1 MEDANDVSQSWYMI
15 TDNEGHEGKDNLWG
29 VCVELFTMMTKKGK
43 NILMREESEILVWE
57 WIRDEKV
64 KAAKAEYS
72 LMKHDLEE
80 RINNPHLANNFPV
93 PVNVPGDL
101 E

>member
-1 MEDANDVSQSWYMI
+1 MKDANDVSQSGYMI
-15 TDNEGHEGKDNLWG
+15 TDTEGHEGKDNLWG

-43 NILMREESEILVWE
+43 NVLMREESEILVWE
-57 WIRDEKV
+57 WIREEKV

>member
-1 MEDANDVSQSWYMI
+1 
-15 TDNEGHEGKDNLWG
+15 
-29 VCVELFTMMTKKGK
+29 
-43 NILMREESEILVWE
+43 MREE
-57 WIRDEKV
+57 IR

-93 PVNVPGDL
+93 PVNIPGDPG
-101 E
+101 

>member
-57 WIRDEKV
+57 
-64 KAAKAEYS
+64 
-72 LMKHDLEE
+72 
-80 RINNPHLANNFPV
+80 
-93 PVNVPGDL
+93 
-101 E
+101 